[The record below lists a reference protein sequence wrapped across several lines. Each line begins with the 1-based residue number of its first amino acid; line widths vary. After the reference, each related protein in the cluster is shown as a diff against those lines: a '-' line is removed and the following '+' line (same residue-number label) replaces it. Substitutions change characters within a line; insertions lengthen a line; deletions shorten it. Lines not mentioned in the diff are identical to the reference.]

1 MKLRFLKYFVIFVL
15 ALLLVG
21 CWDYREIEFLD
32 FVFGFGVDQVDP
44 DFVLITE
51 MIMSTGGG
59 QEPEF
64 QPVVLS
70 TKGRSFSSAV
80 RTLTNPAG
88 LEIFYPHAQVFLVS
102 EEVARNGLLPAV
114 EYLVRARDMRTTTP
128 FFVTK
133 DCTVEEVFNS
143 KPLFAKSVSEH
154 LASTARLQSSLSTFL
169 PQEVWEFVKDMLAT
183 GVCGALPTVQL
194 VQEGTDKVP
203 IIKGTAVFKLDRMV
217 GWLNG
222 EESQVFCLLQG
233 MEQSGRFVMET
244 KIRGETYPIT
254 YEFVNNTA
262 ELSPQTEGGDLS
274 MKIGVE
280 LEFDVTELGTANFSF
295 HDSSIVASMEEQ
307 LAHYFNRRI
316 REFVEKT
323 QKEFGSDILGFG
335 QMVRRQEPEIWR
347 RYSQDWDAHLQ
358 ELAIDVEVK
367 CRIVLTGVR
376 AYPITP
382 RR

>member
-1 MKLRFLKYFVIFVL
+1 
-15 ALLLVG
+15 
-21 CWDYREIEFLD
+21 
-32 FVFGFGVDQVDP
+32 
-44 DFVLITE
+44 
-51 MIMSTGGG
+51 
-59 QEPEF
+59 
-64 QPVVLS
+64 
-70 TKGRSFSSAV
+70 
-80 RTLTNPAG
+80 
-88 LEIFYPHAQVFLVS
+88 
-102 EEVARNGLLPAV
+102 
-114 EYLVRARDMRTTTP
+114 
-128 FFVTK
+128 
-133 DCTVEEVFNS
+133 
-143 KPLFAKSVSEH
+143 
-154 LASTARLQSSLSTFL
+154 
-169 PQEVWEFVKDMLAT
+169 
-183 GVCGALPTVQL
+183 
-194 VQEGTDKVP
+194 
-203 IIKGTAVFKLDRMV
+203 
-217 GWLNG
+217 
-222 EESQVFCLLQG
+222 
-233 MEQSGRFVMET
+233 MET